1 MLEIK
6 LNVEEIDYTEVIDVI
21 LPIVLD
27 KLAATSENTLVM
39 SLLTKMK
46 GLSGAA
52 LKVAVAVLPGEIKDE
67 LAAAAVNH
75 YSKEIGQLMERAAK
89 EKGITMKLGEISV
102 NS

>member
-52 LKVAVAVLPGEIKDE
+52 LK
-67 LAAAAVNH
+67 AARGN
-75 YSKEIGQLMERAAK
+75 
-89 EKGITMKLGEISV
+89 
-102 NS
+102 